1 MDLNV
6 LEKKKD
12 KIIVEVR
19 GESHTLLNLL
29 REKSWKAGAKQ
40 AAYML
45 EHPYLAQPKIVV
57 SAKDP
62 KKVLT
67 SAAQMVADE
76 AKEFSREFSRALR
89 R

>member
-6 LEKKKD
+6 VEKKKE
-12 KIIVEVR
+12 KIVVEVR
-19 GESHTLLNLL
+19 KESHTLLNLV

-45 EHPYLAQPKIVV
+45 EHPYLVQPKIVV

-62 KKVLT
+62 KKVLKG
-67 SAAQMVADE
+67 AAQLIADE
-76 AKEFSREFSRALR
+76 AKEFSKEFSRALKR
-89 R
+89 